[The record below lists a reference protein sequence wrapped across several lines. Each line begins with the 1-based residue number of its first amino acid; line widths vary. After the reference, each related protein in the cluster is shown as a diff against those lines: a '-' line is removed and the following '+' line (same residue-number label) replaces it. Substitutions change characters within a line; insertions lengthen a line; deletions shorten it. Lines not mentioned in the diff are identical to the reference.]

1 MYDLQRFLKAQ
12 ERDYNTAL
20 KEIRNGRKM
29 SHWIWFI
36 FPQVKGLGISSTSE
50 YYGIE
55 DIKEARAYLDN
66 KTLRSRLL
74 EISAAL
80 LDLDTS
86 DARQVMGSPD
96 HLKLRSSMTLFAVAD
111 PDIPVF
117 REVLDKYYNG
127 VMDEKTLNIINKRR

>member
-12 ERDYNTAL
+12 ERDYETAL
-20 KEIRNGRKM
+20 KEIRNGRKL
-29 SHWIWFI
+29 SHWIWYI

-50 YYGIE
+50 YFGIE
-55 DIKEARAYLDN
+55 DIEEARAYLDN
-66 KTLRSRLL
+66 KTLKTRLL
-74 EISAAL
+74 EISTAL
-80 LDLDTS
+80 LDLDTN

-117 REVLDKYYNG
+117 REVLDKYYDG
-127 VMDEKTLNIINKRR
+127 IMDEKTLNIVNKRR

>member
-1 MYDLQRFLKAQ
+1 MKAQ